1 MAKGFLRHA
10 PGGPEAINDAS
21 FVDDISDPNQT
32 YIIEFWSAGC
42 AACERIAGELTGAF
56 GALPRITIYTANVD
70 EELELAMRCRVMAL
84 PAVLVFRRGVEVFRS
99 HSLDAPR
106 IVGTFINGDVHIR

>member
-21 FVDDISDPNQT
+21 FSDDISDSKQT
-32 YIIEFWSAGC
+32 FIIEFWSAGC
-42 AACERIAGELTGAF
+42 AACERIVAELGSAV
-56 GALPRITIYTANVD
+56 GDQPQITIYTANVD
-70 EELELAMRCRVMAL
+70 EEPDLAVRCRVMAL
-84 PAVLVFRRGVEVFRS
+84 PAVLVFRKGVEVFRS

-106 IVGTFINGDVHIR
+106 IVASFINGDTDIR

>member
-21 FVDDISDPNQT
+21 FADDISDPTQT

-42 AACERIAGELTGAF
+42 AACERIAGELSVVF
-56 GALPRITIYTANVD
+56 GSNPTITIYTANVD
-70 EELELAMRCRVMAL
+70 EEPELASRCSVMAL
-84 PAVLVFRRGVEVFRS
+84 PAVLVFRCGTEVFRS
-99 HSLDAPR
+99 HSPDAPR
-106 IVGTFINGDVHIR
+106 TVAAFINGNADIR

>member
-56 GALPRITIYTANVD
+56 CALPRITIYTANVD
-70 EELELAMRCRVMAL
+70 EELELAMRCGVRAL
-84 PAVLVFRRGVEVFRS
+84 PAVLVFRNGVEVYRS
-99 HSLDAPR
+99 HRANAEVD
-106 IVGTFINGDVHIR
+106 VGSYVNGDS